1 MDNNSSSEK
10 NRIIL
15 KNTLFMYG
23 RMLVMLFISL
33 FTARVVFNTLGV
45 DDYGTYNL
53 VAGIIVFFTFL
64 NNGLGI
70 ATKRYITAE
79 IAKGDE
85 RSISHVFYICI
96 LAHLIIASIIL
107 VLAETVGL
115 WGVNYILNIPSG
127 RMYAANWVYQLSV
140 ISAVLG
146 IVQSP
151 FGSVIVAYEKM
162 NIYAYFTIF
171 DAVAKLF
178 IIYMVQA
185 VGGDKLI
192 IYAFLVFGVSIAN
205 MLLYRIYTYRTFPVC
220 RLNERKRDKPLLKE
234 IFSFM
239 SWSLAGQ
246 AAVVGTNQGVSVL
259 VNIYYNVAVNA
270 AMGVSNSI
278 TNIINGF
285 ITNFQV
291 AFNPQI
297 VKSYVS
303 KDFSY
308 LQNLIVRS
316 SKLSSFLVII
326 FLVPLMFEAG
336 NVLKIWLG
344 DYPEYS
350 VEFCILTLLAIY
362 FEAVS
367 APLWMTVYAQKDIKS
382 YQIVIST
389 VYSLNFFV
397 GWLVLFLGAAPYS
410 VITVRVIVFIALAG
424 IRLYFTKKFFTQ
436 FDVKRWIEDVLW
448 KGILIFFISSI
459 LTGGIMFFIECHIF
473 IHIILTTLISLCFTL
488 PMIYFLGLKLNERN
502 FIKQKAFGL
511 FHKSR

>member
-1 MDNNSSSEK
+1 MDNKSSSEK
-10 NRIIL
+10 NKIIL

-23 RMLVMLFISL
+23 RMLVMLLISL

-45 DDYGTYNL
+45 NDYGTYNL
-53 VAGIIVFFTFL
+53 VAGIIVFFSFL
-64 NNGLGI
+64 NNGLSA

-79 IAKGDE
+79 IAEGDE

-96 LAHLIIASIIL
+96 LAHFIIALIIL

-115 WGVNYILNIPSG
+115 WGVNYILNIPAD

-151 FGSVIVAYEKM
+151 FGSVIIAYEKM

-178 IIYMVQA
+178 IIYMVQTLD
-185 VGGDKLI
+185 GDKLI
-192 IYAFLVFGVSIAN
+192 IYAFLIFGVSIVN
-205 MLLYRIYTYRTFPVC
+205 MLLYRIYTYKAFPVC
-220 RLNERKRDKPLLKE
+220 RLNERKGDKPLLKE

-239 SWSLAGQ
+239 SWSIAGQ

-259 VNIYYNVAVNA
+259 VNVYYNVAVNA

-303 KDFSY
+303 KDYSY
-308 LQNLIVRS
+308 LQSLIIRS

-397 GWLVLFLGAAPYS
+397 GWLILFLGAAPYS

-436 FDVKRWIEDVLW
+436 FDIKIWIIDVLC
-448 KGILIFFISSI
+448 KSILIFLISSI
-459 LTGGIMFFIECHIF
+459 VTGGIIYSVKCNDFSHIL
-473 IHIILTTLISLCFTL
+473 LTTLISLCVTF
-488 PMIYFLGLKLNERN
+488 PMIYSVGLTKSERV
-502 FIKQKAFGL
+502 FFREKISAL
-511 FHKSR
+511 FYKII

>member
-1 MDNNSSSEK
+1 
-10 NRIIL
+10 
-15 KNTLFMYG
+15 MYG

-115 WGVNYILNIPSG
+115 WGVNYIPNIPSG

-246 AAVVGTNQGVSVL
+246 AAVVWTNQGVSVL

-389 VYSLNFFV
+389 VCSLNFFV

>member
-1 MDNNSSSEK
+1 MEQTSSEK
-10 NRIIL
+10 NKVII
-15 KNTLFMYG
+15 KNTLYMYG
-23 RMLVMLFISL
+23 RMLIMLLISL

-45 DDYGTYNL
+45 NDYGTYNL

-64 NNGLGI
+64 NNGLSA

-79 IAKGDE
+79 IAKGDN

-96 LAHLIIASIIL
+96 LAHLIIALIIL

-115 WGVNYILNIPSG
+115 WGVNNILNIPAD

-140 ISAVLG
+140 VATILN

-185 VGGDKLI
+185 VDGDKLI
-192 IYAFLVFGVSIAN
+192 IYAFLIFGVSIVN

-220 RLNERKRDKPLLKE
+220 RLNERKGDKPLLKE

-303 KDFSY
+303 KDYSY
-308 LQNLIVRS
+308 LQSLIIRS
-316 SKLSSFLVII
+316 SKLSSFLVLI
-326 FLVPLMFEAG
+326 FIVPLFFEAG
-336 NVLKIWLG
+336 NVLTLWLG
-344 DYPEYS
+344 NYPHYA
-350 VEFCILTLLAIY
+350 VEFCIFTLFAIY
-362 FEAVS
+362 FDAIS
-367 APLWMTVYAQKDIKS
+367 APLWMTVYAQKDIKA
-382 YQIVIST
+382 YQIVISL
-389 VYSLNFFV
+389 VYSLNFFI
-397 GWLVLFLGAAPYS
+397 GWIVLFLGAAPYS
-410 VITVRVIVFIALAG
+410 VITVRIFVFIALAG
-424 IRLYFTKKFFTQ
+424 IRLFYTKKYFEQ
-436 FDVKRWIEDVLW
+436 FNTKKWFIDVLL
-448 KGILIFFISSI
+448 KSIFILLVSSVFTGIIVY
-459 LTGGIMFFIECHIF
+459 FIECNKF
-473 IHIILTTLISLCFTL
+473 IHVVLTTLISLCITL
-488 PMIYFLGLKLNERN
+488 PMIYFLGLTLNERI
-502 FIKQKAFGL
+502 FIKEKL
-511 FHKSR
+511 LSRLHKSK

>member
-1 MDNNSSSEK
+1 MEQTSSEK
-10 NRIIL
+10 NKVII
-15 KNTLFMYG
+15 KNTLYMYG
-23 RMLVMLFISL
+23 RMLIMLFISL

-45 DDYGTYNL
+45 NDYGTYNL

-64 NNGLGI
+64 NNGLSA

-79 IAKGDE
+79 IAKGDN

-96 LAHLIIASIIL
+96 LAHLIIALIIL

-115 WGVNYILNIPSG
+115 WGVNNILNIPAD

-140 ISAVLG
+140 VATVLN

-185 VGGDKLI
+185 VDGDKLI
-192 IYAFLVFGVSIAN
+192 IYAFLIFGVSIVN
-205 MLLYRIYTYRTFPVC
+205 MLLYRIYTYRAFPVC
-220 RLNERKRDKPLLKE
+220 RLNERKGDKPLLKE

-259 VNIYYNVAVNA
+259 VNVYYNVAVNA

-303 KDFSY
+303 KDYSY
-308 LQNLIVRS
+308 LQSLIIRS

-326 FLVPLMFEAG
+326 FLVPLFFETG
-336 NVLKIWLG
+336 NVLTIWLG
-344 DYPEYS
+344 NYPLYS

-367 APLWMTVYAQKDIKS
+367 APLWMTVYAQKNIKA
-382 YQIVIST
+382 YQIVISL

-397 GWLVLFLGAAPYS
+397 GWIVLFLGAAPYS
-410 VITVRVIVFIALAG
+410 VITVRIFVFIALAG
-424 IRLYFTKKFFTQ
+424 IRLFYTKKYFEQ
-436 FDVKRWIEDVLW
+436 FNIRKWIVDVLL
-448 KGILIFFISSI
+448 KSLLILFVSSL
-459 LTGGIMFFIECHIF
+459 LTGGVMYFIECHKF
-473 IHIILTTLISLCFTL
+473 IHIVLTTLISLCFTL
-488 PMIYFLGLKLNERN
+488 PMIYFLGLTLNERY
-502 FIKQKAFGL
+502 FIKQKVLSL
-511 FHKSR
+511 FYKSK

>member
-502 FIKQKAFGL
+502 FIKQKAFGI

>member
-1 MDNNSSSEK
+1 MDNKSSSEK
-10 NRIIL
+10 NKIIL

-23 RMLVMLFISL
+23 RMLVMLLISL

-45 DDYGTYNL
+45 NDYGTYNL

-64 NNGLGI
+64 NNGLSA

-79 IAKGDE
+79 IAEGDE

-96 LAHLIIASIIL
+96 LAHLIIALIIL

-115 WGVNYILNIPSG
+115 WGVNCILNIPG
-127 RMYAANWVYQLSV
+127 DRMYAANWVYQLSV

-146 IVQSP
+146 IIQSP
-151 FGSVIVAYEKM
+151 FGSVIIAYEKM

-178 IIYMVQA
+178 IIYMVQTLD
-185 VGGDKLI
+185 GDKLI
-192 IYAFLVFGVSIAN
+192 IYAFLIFGVSIVN
-205 MLLYRIYTYRTFPVC
+205 MLLYRIYTYKAFPVC
-220 RLNERKRDKPLLKE
+220 RLNERKGDKPLLKE

-239 SWSLAGQ
+239 SWSIAGQ

-259 VNIYYNVAVNA
+259 VNVYYNVAVNA

-303 KDFSY
+303 KDYSY
-308 LQNLIVRS
+308 LQSLIIRS

-326 FLVPLMFEAG
+326 FLVPLFFEAG

-344 DYPEYS
+344 NYPQYS

-367 APLWMTVYAQKDIKS
+367 APLWMTVYAQKDIKA
-382 YQIVIST
+382 YQIVISS

-397 GWLVLFLGAAPYS
+397 GWIVLFLGAAPYS
-410 VITVRVIVFIALAG
+410 VITVRIFVFIALAG
-424 IRLYFTKKFFTQ
+424 IRLFYTKKYFDQ
-436 FDVKRWIEDVLW
+436 FNTKKWLVDVLL
-448 KGILIFFISSI
+448 KSLLILLVSSI
-459 LTGGIMFFIECHIF
+459 FTGVIMLFIECHKF
-473 IHIILTTLISLCFTL
+473 IHIVLTTLISLCFTL
-488 PMIYFLGLKLNERN
+488 PMIYFLGLTLNERY
-502 FIKQKAFGL
+502 FIKQKVLSL
-511 FHKSR
+511 FYKSK

>member
-127 RMYAANWVYQLSV
+127 RIYAANWVYQLSV

-259 VNIYYNVAVNA
+259 VNVYYNVAVNA

-303 KDFSY
+303 KDYSY
-308 LQNLIVRS
+308 LQSLIIRS

>member
-178 IIYMVQA
+178 IIYMVQT

-502 FIKQKAFGL
+502 FIKQKAFGI